1 MEEYIGYIIV
11 GLGYLI
17 WAGIRAANK
26 NQGNKTSQIGEKDKG
41 NSLPGYG
48 NENQGKKL
56 SVNELIEQFTRI
68 STENQKS
75 EKPKSEKHWLDMEE
89 EEQEKAFLNRDLE
102 TARKSHYS
110 EENLVAEYKRSQ
122 AEGKPLPHHFHNI
135 SEVNTSFSDEDTA
148 FDYNQER
155 SHNKKPHHVLQ
166 IMKNKK
172 RAREAFILKEVL
184 ERKF

>member
-11 GLGYLI
+11 GLGYLV

-41 NSLPGYG
+41 NSLQVSG
-48 NENQGKKL
+48 NENPRKKL

-68 STENQKS
+68 RTENQKS

-110 EENLVAEYKRSQ
+110 EESLVAEYKRSHAQ
-122 AEGKPLPHHFHNI
+122 GKPLPHHYHSI
-135 SEVNTSFSDEDTA
+135 PEVNTGFSDEDTA
-148 FDYNQER
+148 FDYNKER
-155 SHNKKPHHVLQ
+155 SHSKKPHHILQ
-166 IMKNKK
+166 IMKDKK
-172 RAREAFILKEVL
+172 RAREAFILKEIL
-184 ERKF
+184 DRKF